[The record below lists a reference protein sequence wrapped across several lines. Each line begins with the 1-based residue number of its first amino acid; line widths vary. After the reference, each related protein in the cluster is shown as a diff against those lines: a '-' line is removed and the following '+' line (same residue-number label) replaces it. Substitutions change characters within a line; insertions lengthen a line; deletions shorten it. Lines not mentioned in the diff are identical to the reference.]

1 MSEKTAVTIVNEEAP
16 SPKDLIDEV
25 AQFRWLLD
33 HIPAEIG
40 VFDREGRFL
49 FNTPSGI
56 KDPAMR
62 KWVVG
67 KTHHDYVGKRGLPV
81 AFADTRQQ
89 IIRRCVEEK
98 RTVSFEEPII
108 DRKGRQRYYLRTFSP
123 VTDDDGV
130 VTHVIGYGHEIT
142 DLKKTE
148 AALREALTEVEQL
161 KDRLHAE
168 NVYLQEEIR
177 LEHNFGEIVGE
188 SAALKEVLHRVE
200 QVAPTD
206 TTVLILGESGTGK
219 ELIARAL
226 HHLSGRRERPL
237 VKVNCAALPANLVES
252 ELFGHEKGAFTGAL
266 TRRIG
271 RFELADGGTI
281 FLDEIGDLPPALQ
294 AKLLRV
300 LQEGEFERLGGSSTL
315 CVDVRV
321 LAATNRD
328 LKSAMA
334 KGDFREDLYY
344 RLNVFPLRSPSL
356 RERKGDIP
364 LLVQHFVDKYSARIG
379 KQIEVIP
386 QKVMDALLAYNWP
399 GNVRELENVIERAL
413 ILSRSR
419 RLVLGEWLTQ
429 RRTPARPSALA
440 TLDDLQRAH
449 ILRVLELTR
458 GRVSGEQGAAKIL
471 AINPKTLHS
480 RMKKLGIERKEYHS

>member
-1 MSEKTAVTIVNEEAP
+1 MTIVNEEAP
-16 SPKDLIDEV
+16 FPKDLIDEV

-40 VFDREGRFL
+40 VFDRDGRFL

-62 KWVVG
+62 AWVVG
-67 KTHHDYVGKRGLPV
+67 KTHHDYVGKRGLPA
-81 AFADTRQQ
+81 AFADTRQRV
-89 IIRRCVEEK
+89 IRQCVEEH
-98 RTVSFEEPII
+98 RTVSFEEPIV
-108 DRKGRQRYYLRTFSP
+108 DRDGRQRYYLRTFSP
-123 VTDDDGV
+123 VADADGE
-130 VTHVIGYGHEIT
+130 VTHVIGYGYEIT
-142 DLKKTE
+142 ELKKTE
-148 AALREALTEVEQL
+148 AALREALDEVGRL

-177 LEHNFGEIVGE
+177 LQHNFGEIVGE
-188 SAALKEVLHRVE
+188 SGALKQVLHKVE

-226 HHLSGRRERPL
+226 HHLSDRRERPL
-237 VKVNCAALPANLVES
+237 VKVNCAALPVTLVES
-252 ELFGHEKGAFTGAL
+252 ELFGHEQGAFTGAL
-266 TRRIG
+266 AQRIG

-300 LQEGEFERLGGSSTL
+300 LQEGEFERLGGASTL
-315 CVDVRV
+315 RVDVRV
-321 LAATNRD
+321 MAATNRD
-328 LKSAMA
+328 LKKTMA
-334 KGDFREDLYY
+334 TGEFREDLYY
-344 RLNVFPLRSPSL
+344 RLNVFPIRCPSL
-356 RERKGDIP
+356 RERKEDLP

-379 KQIEVIP
+379 KPIESIP
-386 QKVMDALLAYNWP
+386 QKVMNALQAYDWP

-413 ILSRSR
+413 ILSRGR
-419 RLVLGEWLTQ
+419 RLVLGDWLPQ
-429 RRTPARPSALA
+429 RRAPARLSDLA

-449 ILRVLELTR
+449 ILKVLEWTK
-458 GRVSGEQGAAKIL
+458 GRVSGDKGAARIL
-471 AINPKTLHS
+471 NINPKTLHS